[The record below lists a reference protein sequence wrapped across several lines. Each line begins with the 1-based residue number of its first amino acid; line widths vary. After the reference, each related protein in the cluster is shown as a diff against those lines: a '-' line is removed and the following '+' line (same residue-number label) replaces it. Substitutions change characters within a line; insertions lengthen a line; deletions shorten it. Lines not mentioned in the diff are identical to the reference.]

1 MARRTRG
8 TVTDTTNRNTANRSR
23 SRSSLRQF
31 ARERPLLVV
40 GAGVAVG
47 MTLGALLPWSRME
60 DELLGEQGE
69 KLRDS
74 AREFASD
81 SFDKVKSVARRTYES
96 ACETLRRSESNAGL
110 DENTTTSQSGVSNTY
125 GTSSYR

>member
-1 MARRTRG
+1 MAKRTRG
-8 TVTDTTNRNTANRSR
+8 TVTDTPNRNTANRSG
-23 SRSSLRQF
+23 SSLRQF

-81 SFDKVKSVARRTYES
+81 GFDKVKSVAQRTYES
-96 ACETLRRSESNAGL
+96 ASETLRGSESNGGVG
-110 DENTTTSQSGVSNTY
+110 ETSTTSQSGVSHTY
-125 GTSSYR
+125 DGTGSYR

>member
-8 TVTDTTNRNTANRSR
+8 TRTNTANGNTANRSR
-23 SRSSLRQF
+23 SGLRQF

-60 DELLGEQGE
+60 EELLGEQAE
-69 KLRDS
+69 RLRDS

-81 SFDKVKSVARRTYES
+81 SFDKVKSAAQRTYES
-96 ACETLRRSESNAGL
+96 ASETLRGSDSNGGAA
-110 DENTTTSQSGVSNTY
+110 ENSTTSQSGVSNAY
-125 GTSSYR
+125 DGSSSYR

>member
-8 TVTDTTNRNTANRSR
+8 TVTDTPNRNTANRSR

-81 SFDKVKSVARRTYES
+81 SFDKVKSVAQRTYES
-96 ACETLRRSESNAGL
+96 ASETLGGSESNGGL
-110 DENTTTSQSGVSNTY
+110 GENTTTSQSGVSNTY